1 MVAIRLRR
9 AGSKKRPYFRIVV
22 TDSRAARDSSFV
34 EILGHYNPRTR
45 PALVDIQQE
54 RVDYWISKGA
64 QPSDSV
70 RTLIKRHLT
79 PVAAA
84 RRGSGARGQ
93 VSADAAAGTGVRA
106 VVEVLAKALADAP
119 DEVRVTE
126 TQQQK
131 VTLIEL
137 FVSPRDIA
145 RVLGRSG
152 RTAAALRT
160 LAATAGER
168 DGKQV
173 TLEIRE
179 ERR

>member
-1 MVAIRLRR
+1 M
-9 AGSKKRPYFRIVV
+9 
-22 TDSRAARDSSFV
+22 
-34 EILGHYNPRTR
+34 
-45 PALVDIQQE
+45 
-54 RVDYWISKGA
+54 
-64 QPSDSV
+64 
-70 RTLIKRHLT
+70 
-79 PVAAA
+79 
-84 RRGSGARGQ
+84 SG
-93 VSADAAAGTGVRA
+93 DAAAGTGVRA

-119 DEVRVTE
+119 DELRVTE

-137 FVSPRDIA
+137 FVSPRDFA
-145 RVLGRSG
+145 RVLGRTG

-179 ERR
+179 SR